1 MRSLWPMMT
10 IGAPGKVR
18 PFTFQSGAVRC
29 TSYQMEGII
38 RSRCV
43 SFASSGFPVA
53 VCDTHLD
60 LMMPS
65 IWYEVH
71 LTAPDWNVKGL
82 TLPGAPMV
90 IIGHNERIAWGFT
103 NNGADVQD
111 LYIETLNPVSPDEY
125 RVKGSWVKAQIIE
138 ETICVKG

>member
-1 MRSLWPMMT
+1 
-10 IGAPGKVR
+10 
-18 PFTFQSGAVRC
+18 
-29 TSYQMEGII
+29 
-38 RSRCV
+38 
-43 SFASSGFPVA
+43 
-53 VCDTHLD
+53 
-60 LMMPS
+60 MMPS

-138 ETICVKG
+138 ETICAFTHEPFTRYSMGETGFNVSM